1 MGQVLCHCLIS
12 KDPVIKNNIYNTVRQ
27 DKKRKCSKCDKIFYT
42 MVELRKHVV
51 KVHQLRKSV
60 INHSLKFVNCIYCS
74 LKFSSKVNLR
84 KHLENHTKDIKINR
98 QKLTSKKS
106 LAEVLM
112 LNATMCNMCKV
123 KHMNVRHN
131 KRCNFKNCAVTL
143 QKLNTKSVACTN
155 KACRLILPSAMALK
169 AHKAKFHPRQRNV
182 HCLVI
187 LKK

>member
-1 MGQVLCHCLIS
+1 
-12 KDPVIKNNIYNTVRQ
+12 
-27 DKKRKCSKCDKIFYT
+27 

-51 KVHQLRKSV
+51 KVHQLRKPV

-98 QKLTSKKS
+98 QKMTSKKS

-131 KRCNFKNCAVTL
+131 KRCNFQNCAVAL
-143 QKLNTKSVACTN
+143 QRLNTKSVACTNMNTKGVACTN

-182 HCLVI
+182 YCLVI
-187 LKK
+187 PKNNSLCLSVRL